1 MKIRIAALC
10 ACAALGVACSK
21 GENGA
26 ASAGASTKAGASTGA
41 APAAAPGAGASAA
54 AAPAALTDANIAWI
68 LDQANAADSA
78 RGHLAST
85 KGTEAD
91 VKSFGKLMV
100 GEHHALR
107 KAGQDLVKKLNVTP
121 TAPAG
126 DSSEAQAKKELDSL
140 NAMPKGK
147 AWDKAYIDYEVN
159 AHQQVLQTATKAEG
173 AAQNAQ
179 LKDLIKKAGPV
190 IQKHLNRAQEIQ
202 KKLGG

>member
-1 MKIRIAALC
+1 MEIRIAAMC
-10 ACAALGVACSK
+10 ACLALAAACSK
-21 GENGA
+21 GEKGTA
-26 ASAGASTKAGASTGA
+26 GTSTGASTAA
-41 APAAAPGAGASAA
+41 APAAAPAAGASAT

-68 LDQANAADSA
+68 LDQANGADSA
-78 RGHLAST
+78 RGNLAET
-85 KGTEAD
+85 KATEAD

-107 KAGQDLVKKLNVTP
+107 KQGQDLVKKLNVTP

-126 DSSEAQAKKELDSL
+126 DSSEAQAQKELDSL

-159 AHQQVLQTATKAEG
+159 AHQQVIQTATKAEG
-173 AAQNAQ
+173 AAQNPQ

-190 IQKHLNRAQEIQ
+190 LEKHLKRAQEIQ